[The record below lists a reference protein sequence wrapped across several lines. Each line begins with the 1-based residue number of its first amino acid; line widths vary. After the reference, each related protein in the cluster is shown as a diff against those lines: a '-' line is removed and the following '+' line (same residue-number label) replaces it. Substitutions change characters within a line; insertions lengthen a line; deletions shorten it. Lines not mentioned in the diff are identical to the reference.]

1 MRVAACRSWPIGGLQ
16 DPLEQTGR
24 AVEVEVCAL
33 EQAGRAV
40 EVAAC
45 ASWPMGGLQDPLE
58 QAEPASAVGWPVSVG
73 GLQDPLEQTGRAVDV
88 AVCGLEQA

>member
-16 DPLEQTGR
+16 DQLEETGR

-58 QAEPASAVGWPVSVG
+58 QAEAVGWPVSVG

-88 AVCGLEQA
+88 AVCALEHA